1 MCVDS
6 LPRARS
12 TSRQRYLSIGCSQSP
27 TEDYDFRPFRKLQTR
42 KKEEKKSVCS
52 VFFYGERKKEQQLPP
67 LPSCHTRRPF
77 GFSQKGQLVQVFHFT
92 VKRAIQAIH
101 ERFHSTSLRA
111 RILTPP
117 LFSHQE
123 FPFPSFPLRSET
135 LLFQFL
141 SPPQGVAPS
150 YKLWREKSFRGGK
163 GWRPGIVTFLVPP
176 ERRGKVVSPSGVCG
190 GESCPATRGVTRGEV
205 LR

>member
-117 LFSHQE
+117 FSRTRSSRSFIPPSFRDLTFPISLPAPRGCAKLQALARKE
-123 FPFPSFPLRSET
+123 FPRGK
-135 LLFQFL
+135 
-141 SPPQGVAPS
+141 GVAAS
-150 YKLWREKSFRGGK
+150 RQSSW
-163 GWRPGIVTFLVPP
+163 
-176 ERRGKVVSPSGVCG
+176 
-190 GESCPATRGVTRGEV
+190 
-205 LR
+205 

>member
-123 FPFPSFPLRSET
+123 FPFLHSPFVQRPYFSNFSPRPKGLRQATSFGATRVSE
-135 LLFQFL
+135 
-141 SPPQGVAPS
+141 G
-150 YKLWREKSFRGGK
+150 ERGG
-163 GWRPGIVTFLVPP
+163 GQGL
-176 ERRGKVVSPSGVCG
+176 
-190 GESCPATRGVTRGEV
+190 
-205 LR
+205 

>member
-1 MCVDS
+1 MPPSCIGRVRRLAAEGSIDLATEVSVDRMLS
-6 LPRARS
+6 VSNRRLRFSPLPEAA
-12 TSRQRYLSIGCSQSP
+12 
-27 TEDYDFRPFRKLQTR
+27 D
-42 KKEEKKSVCS
+42 KKKRRKKSVCS

-123 FPFPSFPLRSET
+123 FPFLHSPFVQRPYFSNFSPRPKGLRQATSFGAKRVSE
-135 LLFQFL
+135 
-141 SPPQGVAPS
+141 G
-150 YKLWREKSFRGGK
+150 ERGG
-163 GWRPGIVTFLVPP
+163 GQGL
-176 ERRGKVVSPSGVCG
+176 
-190 GESCPATRGVTRGEV
+190 
-205 LR
+205 